1 MGLSTTATE
10 RETLRH
16 RVLDGLRDGTLKPRY
31 HNGIGFAQVY
41 LDKEVRLHVWR
52 QEFPNIPEA
61 FGTRHNHRYDFIST
75 VLVGAMTNITLDYR
89 YNPTGYFRLYKIQ
102 PAHLGPADPILDET
116 VAYDIVV
123 SKIEVVPAG
132 ESYTFPKGVYH
143 EGRSNGITATILKK
157 LNQEDSWAGILAPA
171 DQEPEHGMARETI
184 TQDELLRLMIE
195 TVEMFDERAWDA
207 IARALAD
214 G

>member
-1 MGLSTTATE
+1 MSDRLALLND
-10 RETLRH
+10 LRM
-16 RVLDGLRDGTLKPRY
+16 RTIANLVDDRLKPRY

-41 LDKEVRLHVWR
+41 LAPEVRLHIWHP
-52 QEFPNIPEA
+52 EFPNIPEA
-61 FGTRHNHRYDFIST
+61 FGTRHNHRYDFLST
-75 VLVGAMTNITLDYR
+75 VLIGAMTNITLDFYDD
-89 YNPTGYFRLYKIQ
+89 PDGYFRLYKIQ

-116 VAYDIVV
+116 AAYDVV
-123 SKIEVVPAG
+123 VRKIEVVRAG

-184 TQDELLRLMIE
+184 SAEDLKWKIVKVVQSFPLESWAHIRD
-195 TVEMFDERAWDA
+195 
-207 IARALAD
+207 ALA
-214 G
+214 